1 MRVTRSVFYLLLFLA
16 PSYQSVADS
25 KVVIGWV
32 ESAMLHTHDIAL
44 KAKIDTGA
52 DKTSLHAT
60 NLKIFRKMGKDWV
73 RFELEDEREHVHT
86 IERPVARYTSIKR
99 RGVTSQERPVVLF
112 KICLDSKLREVE
124 VNLTNRDRYNYKLL
138 IGRSYL
144 EGLFL
149 VDSDRMYT
157 AKPTCKS

>member
-1 MRVTRSVFYLLLFLA
+1 MRVTFSVFYLLLFIA

-32 ESAMLHTHDIAL
+32 ESAMLHAYDITL

-52 DKTSLHAT
+52 DNTSLHAT
-60 NLKIFRKMGKDWV
+60 NLKIFRKMDKDWV
-73 RFELEDEREHVHT
+73 RFELEDEREYVHT
-86 IERPVARYTSIKR
+86 IERPVVRYTSIKR
-99 RGVTSQERPVVLF
+99 RGVASQERPVILL

-124 VNLTNRDRYNYKLL
+124 VNLTNRDSYNYKLL

-149 VDSDRMYT
+149 VDSDRLFT
-157 AKPTCKS
+157 AEPRCKP